1 MQNLFIGSNSRFV
14 TMLAIGLCFAKWG
27 SAQQEKNAANPQTV
41 QLDSENAPSI
51 GGKVLSS
58 VLAPEP
64 SETWTT
70 PSLEGSHLQ
79 LIEELQLQNDETDPK
94 YVTEVT
100 RVAWRNGD
108 PIDLYIMK
116 PVGVKKAPLVAYLLD
131 YPHDNDAFLKPEL
144 CRALAKKGLSA
155 VFFATALTGQRYQGR
170 PMKEWFVSELPE
182 ALATSAHDVQ
192 MILDYLGN
200 RGDADVER
208 TSVYGEGSGASIA
221 ILAAAV
227 DSRIKTL
234 DLVSPWGDWPDWMA
248 KSTRIPENERAN
260 FLKPEFLGHT
270 APLDPVKWLPELK
283 TQRVRIRNVRSL
295 TETPVTA
302 QEKIEAVAPA
312 NVEIVRYDNAQAYA
326 SAVTSE
332 GPLGWI
338 GQHLQHAAARHD
350 RGNKSAL
357 STNPSAKGGDSQR

>member
-1 MQNLFIGSNSRFV
+1 MQNLFAGTTRRFV
-14 TMLAIGLCFAKWG
+14 AMLAIGLFFAMWS
-27 SAQQEKNAANPQTV
+27 SAQQEKNVANPQSAP
-41 QLDSENAPSI
+41 LDSENPPSI
-51 GGKVLSS
+51 AGKVLSS
-58 VLAPEP
+58 VLAPEL

-70 PSLEGSHLQ
+70 PSLAGSHLQ
-79 LIEELQLQNDETDPK
+79 LIEELQLQNDETDPT

-108 PIDLYIMK
+108 AIDLYLMK

-131 YPHDNDAFLKPEL
+131 YPHDSDAFLKPEL

-200 RGDADVER
+200 RGDVDVDH

-227 DSRIKTL
+227 DRRIKTL
-234 DLVSPWGDWPDWMA
+234 DLLTPWGDWPDWMA

-260 FLKPEFLGHT
+260 FLKPEFLAHT

-283 TQRVRIRNVRSL
+283 SQRVRIRNIRIL

-302 QEKIEAVAPA
+302 QEKIEAAAPSS
-312 NVEIVRYDNAQAYA
+312 VEIVRYDNLQAY
-326 SAVTSE
+326 SADATSE

-338 GQHLQHAAARHD
+338 GQHSQHAAARQY
-350 RGNKSAL
+350 RANKNAL
-357 STNPSAKGGDSQR
+357 STSPPAKGGDSQR

>member
-1 MQNLFIGSNSRFV
+1 MPG
-14 TMLAIGLCFAKWG
+14 
-27 SAQQEKNAANPQTV
+27 
-41 QLDSENAPSI
+41 
-51 GGKVLSS
+51 
-58 VLAPEP
+58 
-64 SETWTT
+64 ETWTT
-70 PSLEGSHLQ
+70 PSLNGSRLE
-79 LIEELQLQNDETDPK
+79 LLEALQLQNDVTDPL

-100 RVAWRNGD
+100 RVTWRNGD

-116 PVGVKKAPLVAYLLD
+116 PAAVKKAPLVLYLFD
-131 YPHDNDAFLKPEL
+131 YPHDNNQFMRPEV

-192 MILDYLGN
+192 MILNYLGN
-200 RGDADVER
+200 RGDVDVER

-260 FLKPEFLGHT
+260 FLKPEFLTHS

-283 TQRVRIRNVRSL
+283 SRKVRIRNIRSL

-302 QEKIEAVAPA
+302 QQKIEAAAPL
-312 NVEIVRYDNAQAYA
+312 NVEIVRYDNVQTYG
-326 SAVTSE
+326 SAATSE

-338 GQHLQHAAARHD
+338 GQHSQHAAARQY
-350 RGNKSAL
+350 RANKSAL